1 MQTSPAVA
9 LRLYQLGRARDA
21 AEGPPYQAFVS
32 RVNAAISGQHGV
44 AGVKA
49 AMDLA
54 GYSGGAARRPL
65 LPLEA
70 DARAELRSTLEAE
83 GLL

>member
-1 MQTSPAVA
+1 
-9 LRLYQLGRARDA
+9 
-21 AEGPPYQAFVS
+21 
-32 RVNAAISGQHGV
+32 VNAAISGKHGV
-44 AGVKA
+44 AGVKV

-54 GYSGGAARRPL
+54 GYTGGSARRPL

-70 DARAELRSTLEAE
+70 HARDELQTTLETE